1 MLPNNRQRRNHNT
14 FDKYLDTNE
23 KENLQK
29 LTRGS
34 KSGSKMDVLRNA
46 NLPQST
52 RKLSIDNLI
61 LNGKEVGGKKLSPQ
75 LVDIRKDQK
84 EIWK

>member
-34 KSGSKMDVLRNA
+34 KSGSKMDVFRNA
-46 NLPQST
+46 GLPQST

-84 EIWK
+84 GIWK

>member
-34 KSGSKMDVLRNA
+34 KSGSKMDILRNA
-46 NLPQST
+46 GLPQST

-84 EIWK
+84 GIWK